1 MWLVL
6 QPILVIGMLWNDKL
20 FVAAIFAALSARFTS
35 LLLSELARTTPPSI
49 SIRVDRLLGN
59 T

>member
-20 FVAAIFAALSARFTS
+20 FVAAIFTALSARFTS
-35 LLLSELARTTPPSI
+35 LLLSELAPTTPPSI
-49 SIRVDRLLGN
+49 SIRVDRLMGN